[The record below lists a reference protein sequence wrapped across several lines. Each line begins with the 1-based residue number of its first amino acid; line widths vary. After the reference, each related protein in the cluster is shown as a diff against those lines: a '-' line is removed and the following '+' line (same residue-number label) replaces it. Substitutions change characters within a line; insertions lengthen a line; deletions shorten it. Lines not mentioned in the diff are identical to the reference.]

1 MLIEQIPALVRK
13 NKTVALVVV
22 TASSGSTPAEPG
34 KEMLV
39 DASGSIGGTV
49 GGGQLEF
56 KAIEYA
62 KECIAKNENKP
73 FHFDLKKDLGM
84 ECGGSVDLFIRVYS
98 PSMQLVLVGG
108 GHVNHA
114 LYRMAEVMGFDV
126 TVIDDRADI
135 VSEQRYPNA
144 KRLICGN
151 IGDETEKL
159 ELSGE
164 DYVVIATQ
172 GHGYDEIA
180 LGNLVGK
187 HPRYI
192 GVIGSRRKVTQMMQ
206 SLMEKGVPKEELD
219 RVYAPVGIALGGD
232 EPAEVALSILSEIQ
246 LTRRGGEMRHMKLQ

>member
-1 MLIEQIPALVRK
+1 MLIEQIPTFIK
-13 NKTVALVVV
+13 QNKTIALVVV

-39 DASGSIGGTV
+39 DDSGHIDGTV
-49 GGGQLEF
+49 GGGRLEF

-62 KECIAKNENKP
+62 KECIAKNESKS

-84 ECGGSVDLFIRVYS
+84 ECGGAVDLFIRVYS
-98 PSMQLVLVGG
+98 PSIQLVLVGG

-114 LYRMAEVMGFDV
+114 LYKMADVIGYEV
-126 TVIDDRADI
+126 TVVDDRADI
-135 VSEQRYPNA
+135 VSAQRYPNA
-144 KRLICGN
+144 KRRICGN

-159 ELSGE
+159 EVSGE

-172 GHGYDEIA
+172 GHVNDEIS
-180 LGNLVGK
+180 LGNLIGK
-187 HPRYI
+187 KPKYV
-192 GVIGSRRKVTQMMQ
+192 GVIGSRKKVATLMQ
-206 SLMEKGVPKEELD
+206 SLAEKGIPKEELD

-246 LTRRGGEMRHMKLQ
+246 LIKRGGALKHMKL

>member
-1 MLIEQIPALVRK
+1 MLIEQIPEMIKK
-13 NKTVALVVV
+13 NKAVALVTV

-39 DASGSIGGTV
+39 DDSGNIGGTV

-62 KECIAKNENKP
+62 KECIEKKESKSL
-73 FHFDLKKDLGM
+73 HFDLKKDLSM
-84 ECGGSVDLFIRVYS
+84 ECGGSADLFIKVYS
-98 PSMQLVLVGG
+98 PSMQLILIGG

-114 LYRMAEVMGFDV
+114 LYQMADVMGYDV

-135 VSEQRYPNA
+135 VSVRRFPNA

-151 IGDETEKL
+151 IGDESEKI
-159 ELSGE
+159 ELSE
-164 DYVVIATQ
+164 ENYVVIATQ

-180 LGNLVGK
+180 LGNLIGK
-187 HPRYI
+187 KPKYI
-192 GVIGSRRKVTQMMQ
+192 GVIGSRKKVVVMMQ
-206 SLMEKGVPKEELD
+206 NLAEKGIPKEELD

-246 LTRRGGEMRHMKLQ
+246 LIKRGGTLRHMKS